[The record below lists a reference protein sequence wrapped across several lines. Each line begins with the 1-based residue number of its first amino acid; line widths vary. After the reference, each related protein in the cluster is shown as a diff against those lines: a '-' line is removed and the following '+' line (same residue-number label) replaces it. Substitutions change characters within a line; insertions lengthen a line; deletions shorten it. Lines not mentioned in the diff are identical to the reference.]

1 MAVET
6 KLPAIP
12 ADHVEVT
19 FPSQYR
25 TMMPGVVYTLSYGQ
39 ALAFRRNPACPK
51 IEVQGA
57 NKDAFLA
64 FEKKQPK

>member
-1 MAVET
+1 MAEAKAPSV
-6 KLPAIP
+6 P

-19 FPSQYR
+19 FAAQYR
-25 TMMPGVVYTLSYGQ
+25 HMMPNTVYTLGFGQ

-51 IEVQGA
+51 IEPQGA
-57 NKDAFLA
+57 NKDAYLA